1 MARPTPVER
10 LRFTPRS
17 LALAVALFGVSLFLL
32 RLVAASTR
40 VLGWIAVAAVAAGLL
55 QIPVS
60 VLARRLPRGLAV
72 AAVMLGTISV
82 IGVVTY
88 GVTDDL
94 ARQTRALQ
102 RSAPRAAAKIERKPG
117 RAGQLARDVHLAR
130 WTRQF
135 VREVPRRLQGG
146 TAVEA
151 VRSAATRGVAFLVT
165 GVLTLFFLLH
175 GPRLAAGAVHQIR
188 DPGRQARVQR
198 VALSAF
204 HRSAR
209 YIAGT
214 IAMAVIAGLVAYVA
228 GRTAEIPGH
237 TALAVWL
244 ALWDIVPVI
253 GTAIGALPFV
263 LLAWAAS
270 PQQALVLA
278 LLFIGY
284 QAFEGLVLQRALEKR
299 SVRVGAFLTLSAAF
313 LGLELYGI
321 GGALFGAVAIT
332 VAVALGDEI
341 APRIPAKT

>member
-1 MARPTPVER
+1 MPVER

-17 LALAVALFGVSLFLL
+17 LALAVALLGLTLFAM

-60 VLARRLPRGLAV
+60 VVARRLPRGLAV
-72 AAVMLGTISV
+72 AVVTLITISV
-82 IGVVTY
+82 IGVVAY

-102 RSAPRAAAKIERKPG
+102 RSAPRAAAKIERQPG
-117 RAGQLARDVHLAR
+117 RTGQLARDVHFAR
-130 WTRQF
+130 WTRRF

-151 VRSAATRGVAFLVT
+151 VRSATTRGVAFLVT

-175 GPRLAAGAVHQIR
+175 GPRLVGGAARQIR
-188 DPGRQARVQR
+188 DPVRRARVER
-198 VALSAF
+198 VALSAY
-204 HRSAR
+204 HRSTR

-214 IAMAVIAGLVAYVA
+214 IAMAVMAGLVAFVA
-228 GRTAEIPGH
+228 GNTTEVPGH
-237 TALAVWL
+237 TALALWL

-253 GTAIGALPFV
+253 GTVVGALPIV
-263 LLAWAAS
+263 LLAGAS
-270 PQQALVLA
+270 SPHTAVVLA
-278 LLFIGY
+278 LVFLGY
-284 QAFEGLVLQRALEKR
+284 QAFEGLVLQRALEKG
-299 SVRVGAFLTLSAAF
+299 SVRVGAFLTLAAAF

-321 GGALFGAVAIT
+321 GGALFGAGLIT
-332 VAVALGDEI
+332 AAAALADEI
-341 APRIPAKT
+341 APKPSAQNPNAR

>member
-1 MARPTPVER
+1 MER

-17 LALAVALFGVSLFLL
+17 LALAVALFGVTLFAL

-40 VLGWIAVAAVAAGLL
+40 VLGWIAVAGVAAGLL

-72 AAVMLGTISV
+72 AAVMLGTIVV
-82 IGVVTY
+82 ISVVTY
-88 GVTDDL
+88 GVADDL

-102 RSAPRAAAKIERKPG
+102 RSAPRAAEKIERTTG
-117 RAGQLARDVHLAR
+117 RAGQLARDVHFAR

-188 DPGRQARVQR
+188 EPARRARVQR
-198 VALSAF
+198 VALNAF

-209 YIAGT
+209 YVAGT
-214 IAMAVIAGLVAYVA
+214 IAMAVVAGLVAFVA
-228 GRTAEIPGH
+228 GQATEVPGH

-244 ALWDIVPVI
+244 AVVFSNPIQKP
-253 GTAIGALPFV
+253 
-263 LLAWAAS
+263 S
-270 PQQALVLA
+270 
-278 LLFIGY
+278 
-284 QAFEGLVLQRALEKR
+284 R
-299 SVRVGAFLTLSAAF
+299 
-313 LGLELYGI
+313 
-321 GGALFGAVAIT
+321 
-332 VAVALGDEI
+332 
-341 APRIPAKT
+341 